1 MKAKAFSPAGISSFF
16 SAQLWDL
23 NGELLKDPNLIGSR
37 GGGIVI
43 KKGVITELE
52 VLPSQ
57 KNSTINVFINDKLTP
72 NAYTTKTAIE
82 LVLKEVKQAYDV
94 IIRHQIEVPMSAGY
108 GTSGAG
114 ALSSVMALNDALE
127 LELSKY
133 EVGKIAHIAEVK
145 CQTGLGSV
153 SGILNGGI
161 VLILIP
167 GVEGLFNI
175 ERIPM
180 DPNFS
185 GKVVTALVSPIKTR
199 GVIKSY
205 EKLRKINEYGEISL
219 KLIRENPTI
228 ENFFKSCKDFAINS
242 GLMSVLIKKM
252 TDVAVENGALGA
264 TQNMIGDA
272 LHAIVEPDLVTDV
285 VKALGNYVNKE
296 AIIVSDIDLNGP
308 ILL

>member
-16 SAQLWDL
+16 SAHLWDSK
-23 NGELLKDPNLIGSR
+23 GELLKDPELIGSR

-52 VLPSQ
+52 VILSK
-57 KNSTINVFINDKLTP
+57 KNAIKVFINDKLTP

-82 LVLKEVKQAYDV
+82 LVLKELEPTYDV
-94 IIRHQIEVPMSAGY
+94 TIKHKIEVPISAGY

-114 ALSSVMALNDALE
+114 ALSSVLALNEALE
-127 LELSKY
+127 LGLSKF
-133 EVGKIAHIAEVK
+133 EIGKIAHIAEVK

-167 GVEGLFNI
+167 GVEGLFKTQQ
-175 ERIPM
+175 IPI
-180 DPNFS
+180 DTNNNW
-185 GKVVTALVSPIKTR
+185 KLVTALVSPIKTR
-199 GVIKSY
+199 GVISSH
-205 EKLRKINEYGEISL
+205 EKLRKINEYGEITL
-219 KLIRENPTI
+219 RLIRENPTI
-228 ENFFKSCKDFAINS
+228 ETFFKSCKDFAINT

-252 TDVAVENGALGA
+252 TDVALENGALGA
-264 TQNMIGDA
+264 TQNMIGDGI
-272 LHAIVEPDLVTDV
+272 HAIVEQNSVTNV

-296 AIIVSDIDLNGP
+296 KIIVSDIDLNGP
-308 ILL
+308 TLL